1 MKPAACTSKDET
13 AKCLATNGGLFNA
26 ITFAL
31 AAGGRPKPEVAA
43 TNPPRW
49 YIRSRRRVR
58 ASEPLIRLDRLL
70 GRASRP
76 TASQHVVRNLG
87 LHANHDSDIAV
98 GLLAGLDLD

>member
-1 MKPAACTSKDET
+1 MKMLAAAT
-13 AKCLATNGGLFNA
+13 ACLAIA
-26 ITFAL
+26 PAFAAVTPL
-31 AAGGRPKPEVAA
+31 PAPFAQKDDPA
-43 TNPPRW
+43 RW